1 MKYTPVGYT
10 DPFLSPVSG
19 QLASYLQLPD
29 LDRGSLWVGNGQGR
43 AAPSLKLIDLRV
55 DVDFLIDEVNTL
67 NQEVDTL
74 NEEMEQVMDG
84 PLIVQTPA
92 AIFPNAQALSTLA
105 QTVTAPLGA
114 MVKVYNSVLYAAT
127 PEVDYLTEVPSTN
140 INSGS
145 APGRGL
151 SISGSPFE
159 PGGTVTLTLDSS
171 LQNLA
176 SLSSLGLVVFTG
188 SSSCST
194 IALQAGTGITVS
206 NGSGVAGNPVIT
218 LSNVGTAGTYAY
230 PSSLT
235 TNAQGQVSSI
245 TAGTAP
251 VTSVGVTTTSAGL
264 SVSGSPVTSSG
275 IISLTLG
282 SELQGLSSLSANGI
296 VTRIN
301 NGTYTTR
308 TLSAG
313 NGIGIAYPDGV
324 ANNPQI
330 YLSGGYPSGSYSW
343 PVAISIN
350 NTGQVTSVI
359 TGTIVQYVTG
369 TTNQINVTAS
379 STPVVSIANNPIIPG
394 TASITLPV
402 GTVAQRPS
410 SPLFGMI
417 RANSDSS
424 VWEAYIGSGWKTLNT
439 SGGTVSSV
447 GISGST
453 GLSVSG
459 SPITSSGTISLTLGS
474 ELQALS
480 GLSVTGI
487 IVRTGSASYT
497 PRTLTAG
504 TGINIANPDGVAG
517 NPTISLGTVP
527 IANLSGYPGTS
538 TQLLRGNG
546 TWATPS
552 LSDFNP
558 PASGSTINFNNA
570 TITNFGNSSNTL
582 TLNGSTVYANG
593 AFAVSGSYATSLG
606 GTLAVTGATTLSN
619 NLTVS
624 GNYSTYLGGTLSVVG
639 ITYLNGGLI
648 ANTGCIFTGGVTL
661 NNTLTVSGN
670 YATSL
675 GGTLA
680 VTGTTTLSSTLTASA
695 GVVVGNTLFPP
706 TGGIYV
712 TSVIGTSVIGFAY
725 YKLSGTSAVTGYWS
739 SSGLPLSIQCTNAIA
754 AVEFE
759 ATSSI
764 KKKNILE
771 NRDSFQDE
779 LVNKF
784 DSLDFVKYEWKDK
797 HKEGAGDY
805 FGYIAENVAE
815 QFPSLVN
822 LDHLEY
828 APSIMKMATLKV
840 IDSATCEISF
850 EEDVDIPLDAKIKFL
865 RPDDQKEWEGVVVTE
880 DNPHTYVLSVEREGL
895 SDGEIFVYGTY
906 EKVPL
911 VSKTRFHDMV
921 AARMRILIDE
931 VNLLSQKVSRLEA
944 QRT

>member
-1 MKYTPVGYT
+1 VKTLTGHT
-10 DPFLSPVSG
+10 DCFISPVSG
-19 QLASYLQLPD
+19 EPAVFFQLPRGNVWTG
-29 LDRGSLWVGNGQGR
+29 DRNDHAV
-43 AAPSLKLIDLRV
+43 PSLKLIDLRI
-55 DVDFLIDEVNTL
+55 DVNSLYKAHAHLENNTFIL
-67 NQEVDTL
+67 NRPSL
-74 NEEMEQVMDG
+74 LL
-84 PLIVQTPA
+84 PH
-92 AIFPNAQALSTLA
+92 AQALSQLGGSDPRLLKSTSEGVIQVAIPDVDYATQALLEQIEAQCEIYKDESEAAALTSTTQATIATTQAGIAITQAGLA
-105 QTVTAPLGA
+105 AASASASAVSAGLAASSASAAGVSA
-114 MVKVYNSVLYAAT
+114 GLAAASALSASSSASNAAT
-127 PEVDYLTEVPSTN
+127 SETN
-140 INSGS
+140 AANSATS
-145 APGRGL
+145 A
-151 SISGSPFE
+151 
-159 PGGTVTLTLDSS
+159 
-171 LQNLA
+171 
-176 SLSSLGLVVFTG
+176 
-188 SSSCST
+188 SSSATSAADSLNT
-194 IALQAGTGITVS
+194 F
-206 NGSGVAGNPVIT
+206 
-218 LSNVGTAGTYAY
+218 
-230 PSSLT
+230 LT
-235 TNAQGQVSSI
+235 TNLVFQGDI
-245 TAGTAP
+245 T
-251 VTSVGVTTTSAGL
+251 
-264 SVSGSPVTSSG
+264 
-275 IISLTLG
+275 
-282 SELQGLSSLSANGI
+282 
-296 VTRIN
+296 
-301 NGTYTTR
+301 
-308 TLSAG
+308 
-313 NGIGIAYPDGV
+313 GIGLPSSPIP
-324 ANNPQI
+324 
-330 YLSGGYPSGSYSW
+330 LSFSP
-343 PVAISIN
+343 
-350 NTGQVTSVI
+350 
-359 TGTIVQYVTG
+359 
-369 TTNQINVTAS
+369 
-379 STPVVSIANNPIIPG
+379 NPIIPG
-394 TASITLPV
+394 TGSITLPV
-402 GTVAQRPS
+402 GTVAQRPN

-424 VWEAYIGSGWKTLNT
+424 VLETYMGSSWVSLNT
-439 SGGTVSSV
+439 SSATVSSV

-459 SPITSSGTISLTLGS
+459 SPITSSGTISLTLGT